1 MNQTVENIGL
11 ATGKTVAYG
20 GAATAVASGFSL
32 YEWGIVG
39 GLIVGA
45 LGFIFGQFWE
55 WKRNKRQAAEESRQ
69 AAESKAI
76 LAEFAA
82 RETERKLRMDLMR
95 RNGAPIPHRDTDMGE
110 LREHS

>member
-32 YEWGIVG
+32 YEWGIAG
-39 GLIVGA
+39 GLIVGV
-45 LGFIFGQFWE
+45 LGFIFGQYWE
-55 WKRNKRQAAEESRQ
+55 WKRNRRQAAEN
-69 AAESKAI
+69 KAI
-76 LAEFAA
+76 LAEFNA
-82 RETERKLRMDLMR
+82 REAERNFRMNLMKKT
-95 RNGAPIPHRDTDMGE
+95 GMPIQHRDTDMGE